1 MRYLIAILS
10 FALLASVSTFAQ
22 GDRATDDIPDAKL
35 TKKQA
40 EIRIGEFMERVRI
53 LKSEIDATNAESKN
67 VEMQI
72 TTETNNLKMCN
83 DALYALIGATMA
95 DVNAFRERLGRLEA
109 KVRQMQRMSDADLVA
124 RQNEVDE
131 LENELNS
138 LKGSK
143 ISLLPEFFDKIV
155 GLDRDIKGLR
165 RTKKIEGYTVGTW
178 AEDRDCL
185 WNIAGKSTIYSD
197 PFKWPKI
204 WQANTGQ
211 IRNPDIIYPGQ
222 VLVIPENSEKSSDEM
237 KAERSYFR
245 KKRAARAA
253 AAAEAGGNT
262 ETTNVAPKMK

>member
-1 MRYLIAILS
+1 MRYLIAILTIS
-10 FALLASVSTFAQ
+10 FLATASLVAQ
-22 GDRATDDIPDAKL
+22 GDRASDDIPDEKL

-53 LKSEIDATNAESKN
+53 LKSELDAINMESKN
-67 VEMQI
+67 LEAQI
-72 TTETNNLKMCN
+72 ATTVSNTKSCN
-83 DALYALIGATMA
+83 DALYALIGANAA

-109 KVRQMQRMSDADLVA
+109 KVRQMQRMSDADLLA

-143 ISLLPEFFDKIV
+143 ISVLPEFFDKIV

-165 RTKKIEGYTVGTW
+165 REKKVEGYTVGTW
-178 AEDRDCL
+178 AEDKDCL

-204 WQANTGQ
+204 WQANTDQ
-211 IRNPDIIYPGQ
+211 IRNPDIIFPGQ
-222 VLVIPENSEKSSDEM
+222 VLMIPVNSDKTSDEM

-253 AAAEAGGNT
+253 ATEAGNADA
-262 ETTNVAPKMK
+262 TTKTK